1 MKRPISTITRD
12 DAPEYL
18 SLPVGRRI
26 LWGNLAIGL
35 ILVGVLIW
43 IVHAFAVGQI
53 AWSYVAQFLFVPSI
67 IRGVGATLLMAVSA
81 MALGMAGGLFLAL
94 GRLSSAWLPRI
105 VSGLYV
111 WLFRGVPVI
120 LQLLIWFNL
129 ALIFPHIMVPGIG
142 TFRTVDLMTP
152 FLSALLGLGLNQA
165 AYIAE
170 IFRSGFQSVDA
181 GQYEAAS
188 AIGMTRLKAMKRI
201 ILPQAFRTVIP
212 PLGNEFIN
220 MIKLT
225 SLASII
231 QYPEVLHNAETI
243 YYANTRVIELLIVA
257 GFWYLLAVTVMS
269 PLQHLLERHFAKGKR

>member
-1 MKRPISTITRD
+1 MVLCWAVSVCSGHSPG
-12 DAPEYL
+12 
-18 SLPVGRRI
+18 GRRHPAHGGLRYGSWDGCRVFSGIRAFIII
-26 LWGNLAIGL
+26 LATTRR
-35 ILVGVLIW
+35 
-43 IVHAFAVGQI
+43 
-53 AWSYVAQFLFVPSI
+53 
-67 IRGVGATLLMAVSA
+67 IRGLCLVV
-81 MALGMAGGLFLAL
+81 
-94 GRLSSAWLPRI
+94 P
-105 VSGLYV
+105 
-111 WLFRGVPVI
+111 GVPVI

-129 ALIFPHIMVPGIG
+129 ALIFPHVLIPGVG
-142 TFRTVDLMTP
+142 TLRTVDIMTP

-170 IFRSGFQSVDA
+170 IFRAGFQSIDA

-188 AIGMTRLKAMKRI
+188 AIGMTRFKAMKRI

-225 SLASII
+225 SLASVI
-231 QYPEVLHNAETI
+231 QYPEVLHNAENI

-257 GFWYLLAVTVMS
+257 GFWCLLAVTILS

>member
-1 MKRPISTITRD
+1 MTGQAPRITTHDAAHYLALPPGHRVAWHQLISGVVIV
-12 DAPEYL
+12 L
-18 SLPVGRRI
+18 F
-26 LWGNLAIGL
+26 LAW
-35 ILVGVLIW
+35 V
-43 IVHAFAVGQI
+43 VHAFATGQI
-53 AWSYVAQFLFVPSI
+53 AWSYVGQFLFVPAI
-67 IRGVGATLLMAVSA
+67 LRGVGATLLMAICA
-81 MALGMAGGLFLAL
+81 MALGMVVGLMLAL
-94 GRLSSAWLPRI
+94 GRLSPSRLPRI

-129 ALIFPHIMVPGIG
+129 ALIFPHIIIPGLA

-152 FLSALLGLGLNQA
+152 FLSALFGLGLNQA

-170 IFRSGFQSVDA
+170 IFRAGFQSLDA

-188 AIGMTRLKAMKRI
+188 AIGMTRLMAIKRI
-201 ILPQAFRTVIP
+201 ILPQAFRNVIP

-225 SLASII
+225 SLASVI
-231 QYPEVLHNAETI
+231 QYPEVLHNAENI

-257 GFWYLLAVTVMS
+257 GFWYLLAVTVLS

>member
-1 MKRPISTITRD
+1 MSIPASFITKN
-12 DAPEYL
+12 DASHYL
-18 SLPVGRRI
+18 ALPAGRRVA
-26 LWGNLAIGL
+26 WGHLTSGIFLLLLLA
-35 ILVGVLIW
+35 W
-43 IVHAFAVGQI
+43 IIHAFAVGQI
-53 AWSYVAQFLFVPSI
+53 AWSYVGQFLFVPAI
-67 IRGVGATLLMAVSA
+67 LRGVSATLLMAVCA
-81 MALGMAGGLFLAL
+81 MGLGMFAGLFLAL
-94 GRLSSAWLPRI
+94 GRLSSSWLPRV
-105 VSGLYV
+105 VSGIYV
-111 WLFRGVPVI
+111 WLFRGGPVI

-129 ALIFPHIMVPGIG
+129 ALIFPHIMIPGVG
-142 TFRTVDLMTP
+142 TMRTVDLMTP

-170 IFRSGFQSVDA
+170 IFRAGFQSVDI

-188 AIGMTRLKAMKRI
+188 AIGMTRFKAMKRI

-231 QYPEVLHNAETI
+231 QYPEVLHNAENI

>member
-1 MKRPISTITRD
+1 MTRTT
-12 DAPEYL
+12 E
-18 SLPVGRRI
+18 SSRI
-26 LWGNLAIGL
+26 LALPRGRHIAWTQIASGIVLLAL
-35 ILVGVLIW
+35 CVW
-43 IVHAFAVGQI
+43 IIQAFAVGQI
-53 AWSYVAQFLFVPSI
+53 EWRYVGQFLFVPSI
-67 IRGVGATLLMAVSA
+67 LRGVGATLLMAICA
-81 MALGMAGGLFLAL
+81 MALGMVAGIVLAL
-94 GRLSSAWLPRI
+94 GRLSTAWLPRI

-129 ALIFPHIMVPGIG
+129 ALIFPHVTLPGIG
-142 TFRTVDLMTP
+142 SYRTVDLMTP
-152 FLSALLGLGLNQA
+152 FLSALFGLGLNQA

-170 IFRSGFQSVDA
+170 IFRAGFQSVDR

-188 AIGMTRLKAMKRI
+188 AIGMTRLTAMRRI
-201 ILPQAFRTVIP
+201 IFPQAFRTVIP

-225 SLASII
+225 SLASLI

-257 GFWYLLAVTVMS
+257 GFWYLAAVTVLS
-269 PLQHLLERHFAKGKR
+269 PLQHLLERRFSRGKSS

>member
-1 MKRPISTITRD
+1 MPK
-12 DAPEYL
+12 
-18 SLPVGRRI
+18 GRRTS
-26 LWGNLAIGL
+26 WGHIATGVALVLVLA
-35 ILVGVLIW
+35 W

-53 AWSYVAQFLFVPSI
+53 AWAYVAQFLFVPSI
-67 IRGVGATLLMAVSA
+67 LRGVGATLLMAICA
-81 MALGMAGGLFLAL
+81 MAVGMAVGLVLAL
-94 GRLSSAWLPRI
+94 GRVSQPRLPRI

-129 ALIFPHIMVPGIG
+129 ALIFPRIALPGMG
-142 TFRTVDLMTP
+142 TYRTVDLMTP

-170 IFRSGFQSVDA
+170 IFRAGFLSVDS

-188 AIGMTRLKAMKRI
+188 AIGMTRLMAMRRI
-201 ILPQAFRTVIP
+201 IVPQAFRTVIP
-212 PLGNEFIN
+212 PLGNEFIS

-225 SLASII
+225 SLASVI

-257 GFWYLLAVTVMS
+257 GFWYLLAVTVLA
-269 PLQHLLERHFAKGKR
+269 PLQHLLERRFATGAR